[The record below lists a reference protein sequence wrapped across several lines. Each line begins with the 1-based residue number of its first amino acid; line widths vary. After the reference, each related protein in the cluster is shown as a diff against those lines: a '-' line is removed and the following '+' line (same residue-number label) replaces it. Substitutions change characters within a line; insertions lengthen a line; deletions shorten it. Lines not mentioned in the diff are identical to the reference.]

1 LALAV
6 ARAKAEGELNE
17 MSRSARLG
25 KLLDHAKHWKKP
37 SFPLNGSDVMA
48 AGIPSGRRIGEIL
61 SDLENQ
67 WVEENFAADRA
78 ALLARL
84 GERVK

>member
-1 LALAV
+1 
-6 ARAKAEGELNE
+6 

-25 KLLDHAKHWKKP
+25 KLLDHAEMWKQP

-48 AGIPSGRRIGEIL
+48 AGVPAGKRIGEIL
-61 SDLENQ
+61 SDLEKQ
-67 WVEENFAADRA
+67 WIDENFAADRA

-84 GERVK
+84 ADLVK